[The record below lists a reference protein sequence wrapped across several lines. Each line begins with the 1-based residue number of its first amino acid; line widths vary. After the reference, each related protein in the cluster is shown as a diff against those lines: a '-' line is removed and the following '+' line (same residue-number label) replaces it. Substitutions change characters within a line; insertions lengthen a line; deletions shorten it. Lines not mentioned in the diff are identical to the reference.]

1 MAGFLRLIVT
11 ALILGLVA
19 KMIDKARKS
28 SAEPPP
34 QPEWPTWS
42 NRDAGTQASDEPSS
56 TTTSMQP
63 PTEAGATWTDPIDD
77 ECPPGFPVKV
87 KLGSGIYH
95 VEGMMNWERTHP
107 DRCYVSAEAAEADG
121 YRASKM

>member
-11 ALILGLVA
+11 ALVLAVVA
-19 KMIDKARKS
+19 KIIDKARKR

-34 QPEWPTWS
+34 QPEWPAWS
-42 NRDAGTQASDEPSS
+42 DRQTNPRPTDESAPAN
-56 TTTSMQP
+56 TTSEQAAHDGP
-63 PTEAGATWTDPIDD
+63 TWTDPIDD

-107 DRCYVSAEAAEADG
+107 DRCYVSADAAEADG